1 MLEAKIGGHFP
12 SKPSRDGKEMYKKRA
27 ECARAE
33 LLLLL
38 SDVAVAVAIVVS

>member
-12 SKPSRDGKEMYKKRA
+12 SKPSRDGKEMYKKRD
-27 ECARAE
+27 ARAE

>member
-27 ECARAE
+27 E